1 MEINMTN
8 SNSTWDTVKHWEGVK
23 QSLLDRADVISELDD
38 DEREAATTL
47 RWASCGLHESV
58 DCLMQ
63 LDYDDLVDFAQSYE
77 ILRDDYDWH
86 TSECEGKTDVMKAG
100 RDVLA
105 KLRNHY
111 PRLSFNQAQ
120 SFENV
125 LGHLHRFFD
134 TKPNKHQMGKFT
146 EHGITWEGEVY
157 DY

>member
-1 MEINMTN
+1 MTN

-23 QSLLDRADVISELDD
+23 QSFLDRADVISELDD

-47 RWASCGLHESV
+47 RWASCGLHERV

-105 KLRNHY
+105 KLRSHY
-111 PRLSFNQAQ
+111 PRLSFKQAQ
-120 SFENV
+120 SFESV
-125 LGHLHRFFD
+125 LGHLHQFFD

-146 EHGITWEGEVY
+146 EHGVTWEGEVY